1 VVCFTHLTLG
11 EVKFQEMKLGMTQV
25 NDGIV
30 TCYNDKGFGFNHNTS
45 SKKKKH

>member
-1 VVCFTHLTLG
+1 
-11 EVKFQEMKLGMTQV
+11 MKLGMTQV

-45 SKKKKH
+45 SKKKKTLMCTQNHCPTK